1 MKKQRAL
8 PFGYAMQG
16 GRIETDKTEA
26 RIVRRVYKLYENG
39 GSLDSIS
46 ALLTKQPVPYF
57 DVNPEWNK
65 HKVKRILENEKYTGA
80 DGFPVILDRETFL
93 RVRELHGKK
102 TQVWQE
108 PSANPEKHIWKRFTC
123 AECGSRL
130 KRIGG
135 RKANS
140 SLLECEDCGIRIEF
154 PTDELLRTLMNRF
167 QEAVS
172 SASQQEPE
180 RYVPTAEIMRL
191 ENDIARRIERP
202 TDEQTIRRLV
212 LEAAAK
218 RYTLCPSPIKQESKG
233 ASTARD
239 WQAYKEQIET
249 ALIKSAGEITI
260 RLKQERT

>member
-8 PFGYAMQG
+8 PFGYTMQG
-16 GRIETDKTEA
+16 GRIEANKAEA

-57 DVNPEWNK
+57 DANPDWNK

-80 DGFPVILDRETFL
+80 DSFPVILDRDTFL

-102 TQVWQE
+102 TQAWQE
-108 PSANPEKHIWKRFTC
+108 PSANPEKHLWKRFTC
-123 AECGSRL
+123 AKCSGRL
-130 KRIGG
+130 KRVGG

-140 SLLECEDCGIRIEF
+140 SLLECESCGVRIEF
-154 PTDELLRTLMNRF
+154 PTDKLLQMLMERF
-167 QEAVS
+167 QEAIT

-180 RYVPTAEIMRL
+180 RYAPTAEIMRL
-191 ENDIARRIERP
+191 ENDIARRIAKP
-202 TDEQTIRRLV
+202 TDEHAIRRLI

-218 RYTLCPSPIKQESKG
+218 RYTLCPDPAKQESKE
-233 ASTARD
+233 ASAAPN
-239 WQAYKEQIET
+239 WQAYKEQVET
-249 ALIKSAGEITI
+249 ALITSDGEITI